1 MDRPFPEVRVSAR
14 GAARIRAQHPW
25 VFRDDVAPPGGNA
38 AGGLVR
44 VRSES
49 GAPLGWAFR
58 SASSKIA
65 LRMVSREEEPPGAE
79 FWDARVEEAIRHRD
93 QVVHDTDA
101 CRLLFGES
109 DGIPGLVADRYGV
122 HVVVQAL
129 TAGAEGVLPTV
140 IEAIS
145 ARARTD
151 SVLARNDP
159 AVRSLEGLPREVVQL
174 RGTTPALIEVREGP
188 VRYLAD
194 PWRGQKTGAFL
205 DQRENRLAAADYAR
219 GSVLDVF
226 SYHGS
231 FALHA
236 ARRALRVE
244 AVDSSAEAL
253 ARAKENAALNGLSNV
268 TFREGNAFDDLRER
282 HRRGESYDEVLLDPP
297 AFAKSRADVAA
308 AKRGYKEIN
317 LRAMQIL
324 APRGVLVTSSCSYNL
339 SEEEWLDV
347 LSAAAADARRSF
359 RIVERRTQSRD
370 HPIRLGFPES
380 RYLKCAVLSLA

>member
-1 MDRPFPEVRVSAR
+1 
-14 GAARIRAQHPW
+14 
-25 VFRDDVAPPGGNA
+25 VFRDDVAVT
-38 AGGLVR
+38 AGDGAGVLVR

-65 LRMVSREEEPPGAE
+65 LRMVSRDEEAPGAE
-79 FWDARVEEAIRHRD
+79 FWEARVADALRHRE
-93 QVVHDTDA
+93 QVVRDTDA
-101 CRLLFGES
+101 YRVVFGES
-109 DGIPGLVADRYGV
+109 DGIPGLVVDRYGP
-122 HVVVQAL
+122 HLVVQTL
-129 TAGAEGVLPTV
+129 TAGADRVLPAV
-140 IEAIS
+140 LENLAAKS
-145 ARARTD
+145 RVE

-159 AVRSLEGLPREVVQL
+159 AVRTLEGLPREIVQV
-174 RGTTPALIEVREGP
+174 RGTTPALVEVSEGP

-205 DQRENRLAAADYAR
+205 DQRENRLAAAGYVS
-219 GSVLDVF
+219 GNVLDVF

-236 ARRALRVE
+236 APRAARVE
-244 AVDSSAEAL
+244 AVDSSGEAL

-268 TFREGNAFDDLRER
+268 TFREANAFDDLRDR
-282 HRRGESYDEVLLDPP
+282 QRRGERFDAVLLDPP
-297 AFAKSRADVAA
+297 AFAKSRSDIAA

-339 SEEEWLDV
+339 SEEEWLEV
-347 LSAAAADARRSF
+347 LAAAAADAHRSL
-359 RIVERRTQSRD
+359 RVLERRTQSRD
-370 HPIRLGFPES
+370 HPMRLGFPES
-380 RYLKCAVLSLA
+380 RYLKCAVLGLA